1 MVYGLWFMVYGLWF
15 MVYGLW
21 FMVYSLWFMVSLV
34 TCSDGGPDAAALLPL
49 VFEDRDRLADMLNKL
64 ARGLAP
70 WRLPG
75 AVERACVGAMCTR

>member
-1 MVYGLWFMVYGLWF
+1 
-15 MVYGLW
+15 
-21 FMVYSLWFMVSLV
+21 MVSLV

-49 VFEDRDRLADMLNKL
+49 VLEDRDRLDDMLNKL

-75 AVERACVGAMCTR
+75 AVERACWSNVYAVDGS